1 MNPSNEPAPNEPMVV
16 LATVPSAAQADS
28 MRMELELNGIRVEI
42 DGNLAASVLPIIH
55 GSAFGGIAVRVP
67 ACDLK
72 RAREAL
78 ANRMRCREKGIYECP
93 RCKSDSIYYNNNAR
107 RQMPLLLFSWIF
119 PPLFIFL
126 LIIMVAERNRE
137 EYQCLKCKHE
147 WETTRTKKSS
157 KRFFR

>member
-1 MNPSNEPAPNEPMVV
+1 MNPPNEQPAGEPLVV
-16 LATVPSAAQADS
+16 LATVSSPAQADA
-28 MRMELELNGIRVEI
+28 MRMELELNGIRVEV
-42 DGNLAASVLPIIH
+42 DGGLAASVLPIIP

-67 ACDLK
+67 ACDLQ
-72 RAREAL
+72 RARAAL
-78 ANRMRCREKGIYECP
+78 ANRMRAREKGVYECP
-93 RCKSDSIYYNNNAR
+93 RCKSDNIYYNNNAR
-107 RQMPLLLFSWIF
+107 RQMPLFIMSIFF

-126 LIIMVAERNRE
+126 LLVMLAERNRE